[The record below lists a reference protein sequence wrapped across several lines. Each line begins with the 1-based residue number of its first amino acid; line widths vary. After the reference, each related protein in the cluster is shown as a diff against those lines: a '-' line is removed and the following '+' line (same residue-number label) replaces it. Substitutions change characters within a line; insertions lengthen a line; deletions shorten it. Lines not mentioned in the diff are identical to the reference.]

1 MHFIKTLI
9 HYTYRPY
16 LIRYLKKDRWYR
28 YDGLKVMV
36 RQGVFHPGFFFSSKF
51 LIETLRGEDLKGR
64 TVLELGCGS
73 GLISV
78 WCTRAGAQVTASDIN
93 PKAVENAQENLELN
107 QQTATCQVSDLFEA
121 IPVQCFDYILV
132 NPPYYP
138 KRPADMRE
146 RAWFC
151 GEGFEYFHRFFQ
163 QVGQFMDE
171 DTKCW
176 MTMSEDGDIAQIQT
190 IAQQYGWQMS
200 QRVKKR
206 TGWEWHYLFDV
217 KKLGD

>member
-1 MHFIKTLI
+1 MIKTLI

-16 LIRYLKKDRWYR
+16 LIWYLKKDRWYR
-28 YDGLKVMV
+28 YDGLRIKVKE
-36 RQGVFHPGFFFSSKF
+36 GVFHPGFFFSSKF
-51 LIETLRGEDLKGR
+51 LIDTLRSQKLKGK

-78 WCTRAGAQVTASDIN
+78 WCARAWAEVTASDIN
-93 PKAVENAQENLELN
+93 PKAVENTQENLALN
-107 QQTATCQVSDLFEA
+107 HQSGACLVSDLFEA
-121 IPVQCFDYILV
+121 IPPTTFDFILV

-151 GEGFEYFHRFFQ
+151 GEEFDYFHRFFQ
-163 QVGQFMDE
+163 KVGKHMHE
-171 DTKCW
+171 DTHCW
-176 MTMSEDGDIAQIQT
+176 MTMSEDGDIAQIMA
-190 IAQQYGWQMS
+190 IAQQYKMRLT

-206 TGWEWHYLFDV
+206 TGWEWHYLFEV
-217 KKLGD
+217 EN